1 MSIASKKS
9 YRATGRKLVRN
20 RSGAVSLEFALV
32 MPIFILSIT
41 TTFLGGM
48 WIYQTQ
54 QYAAIAKF
62 LGRKAIVRGQMA
74 DKLGPWGPSTMT
86 GSIGDGSE
94 IGTLLANKYSNGQPM
109 DIYYQLTWPDGG
121 NNGLS
126 GHRVEVLITSSNPS
140 TLNAGTTFELSAR
153 VVLDLAH

>member
-1 MSIASKKS
+1 MTNVHNQQYNAQ
-9 YRATGRKLVRN
+9 RCKLAKR
-20 RSGAVSLEFALV
+20 RQGAISFEFAMV
-32 MPIFILSIT
+32 MPLFILTIT

-74 DKLGPWGPSTMT
+74 DKLGPWGPSTMS
-86 GSIGDGSE
+86 GFIGDGSE

-109 DIYYQLTWPDGG
+109 DIYYQLTYPDGG

-140 TLNAGTTFELSAR
+140 TLTSGSVFELSAR
-153 VVLDLAH
+153 VVLDMAH

>member
-1 MSIASKKS
+1 MLNQKS
-9 YRATGRKLVRN
+9 QIRKAIRRKLNVGR
-20 RSGAVSLEFALV
+20 RGAISFEFAMV
-32 MPIFILSIT
+32 MPIFILTIT

-62 LGRKAIVRGQMA
+62 LGRKAIVRGKMA

-86 GSIGDGSE
+86 GFIGDGSE
-94 IGTLLANKYSNGQPM
+94 IGTLLADKYSNGQPM
-109 DIYYQLTWPDGG
+109 DIFYQLTWPDGG
-121 NNGLS
+121 NSGLS

-140 TLNAGTTFELSAR
+140 ASTAGTIFELSAR